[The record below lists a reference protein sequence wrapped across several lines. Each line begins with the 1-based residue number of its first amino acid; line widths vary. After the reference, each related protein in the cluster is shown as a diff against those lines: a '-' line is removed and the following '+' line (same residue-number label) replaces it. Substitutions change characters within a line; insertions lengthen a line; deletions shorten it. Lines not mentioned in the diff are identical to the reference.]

1 MRLTRAAI
9 LFACLLPILPGA
21 AVAVSP
27 PPAKGA
33 SGMVVTSSRHAS
45 DVGVAILKQGG
56 NAVDAAVAA
65 AYALA
70 VVHPCCGNIGGGG
83 FATLVL
89 ADGTKTFL
97 DFREEA
103 PGAAT
108 PTMYLDTEGNVI
120 EGLSLRGYKA
130 VGVPGT
136 VLGLD
141 TLLAR
146 YGTLPRA
153 MVMAPAIDLA
163 EAGFVLSDGDAAIL
177 ALGADAFS
185 EQPNVA
191 AIFLDHGKP
200 WQAGDRLVQK
210 DLAATLKRIA
220 VDGPDAFYK
229 GPVAAAVVAA
239 SRANGGI
246 LAMKDFADYSVAET
260 PPVTCDYRGYAIVS
274 APPPSS
280 GGTILCEILN
290 ILEGYPMADLGYQSA
305 AGIHFMVEAMRH
317 AFLDRN
323 SALGDPAFVDNPVER
338 LLSKDYAA
346 AIRAT
351 IAPDKATKSA
361 DLRPGVAP
369 HEGIN
374 TTHVSIVDK
383 DGNAVSLT
391 YTLNAYFGAK
401 VIAGDTG
408 FFLNDEMDDFAIKP
422 GAANMFGLVQ
432 GSANAIEPGKRPL
445 SSMSPTVVTKDGKPF
460 LVVGAHGGPRIITIV
475 VQTIIDVIDHGMD
488 IQEAVNAARIHH
500 QWLPDKVFVERRALS
515 PDTAERLAAMGYTLE
530 EQGNWGGAQ
539 AITVGG
545 LPDDFKAPTVPDGEA
560 EGAAG
565 LGFLFGANDDRDE
578 AGAAVGY

>member
-1 MRLTRAAI
+1 MR
-9 LFACLLPILPGA
+9 P
-21 AVAVSP
+21 SP
-27 PPAKGA
+27 
-33 SGMVVTSSRHAS
+33 S
-45 DVGVAILKQGG
+45 
-56 NAVDAAVAA
+56 

-97 DFREEA
+97 DFREKA

-108 PTMYLDTEGNVI
+108 PTMYLDAEGNVI

-163 EAGFVLSDGDAAIL
+163 EDGFVLSDGDAAIL
-177 ALGADAFS
+177 ALGADAFA

-246 LAMKDFADYSVAET
+246 LAMKDFADYSVAEAS
-260 PPVTCDYRGYAIVS
+260 PVTCDYRGYAIVS

-280 GGTILCEILN
+280 GGTIVCEILN

-305 AGIHFMVEAMRH
+305 AGIHLMVEAMRH

-346 AIRAT
+346 AIRADDRPRQGDE
-351 IAPDKATKSA
+351 IGRPPARGGAARGDQHDAFLDRRQGWQRRVA
-361 DLRPGVAP
+361 DLYDQRLFRRQGDRRRHRLLPQRRDGRFRDQAGRRQHVRPR
-369 HEGIN
+369 
-374 TTHVSIVDK
+374 
-383 DGNAVSLT
+383 
-391 YTLNAYFGAK
+391 
-401 VIAGDTG
+401 AG
-408 FFLNDEMDDFAIKP
+408 
-422 GAANMFGLVQ
+422 
-432 GSANAIEPGKRPL
+432 RPPTP
-445 SSMSPTVVTKDGKPF
+445 SSPASGRSRSMSPTVVTKDGKPF

-475 VQTIIDVIDHGMD
+475 VQTIINVIDHGMD
-488 IQEAVNAARIHH
+488 IKEAVNAPRIHH

-515 PDTAERLAAMGYTLE
+515 PDTAERLAAMGYTIE

-545 LPDDFKAPTVPDGEA
+545 PPDDFEAPTVPDGEA

-565 LGFLFGANDDRDE
+565 PGFLFGANDDRDE